1 MSDGNK
7 SEITFVDDLGCIE
20 LPVPNGNAAGVTV
33 ILIVDIHQNDIY
45 IYIYIPGTQMTLVL
59 VGKGLVLGG

>member
-45 IYIYIPGTQMTLVL
+45 IYTYLEL
-59 VGKGLVLGG
+59 K